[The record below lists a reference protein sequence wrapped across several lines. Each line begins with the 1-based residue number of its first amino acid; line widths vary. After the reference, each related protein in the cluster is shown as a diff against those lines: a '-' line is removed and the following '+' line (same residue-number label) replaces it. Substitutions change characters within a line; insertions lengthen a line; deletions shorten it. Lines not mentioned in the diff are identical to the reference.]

1 MAIFSGNSDE
11 IKVHIDRITPCVLEN
26 LALNG
31 NKLKWTNDL
40 ERLKHFIEEIV
51 GIKGK
56 WSSPGGGS
64 RRFKSQCGQFQVTWY
79 FKKQSTLLFQ
89 GELAEDLAVKLKEAI
104 TKAIEDAENLAKH
117 TGEGESKDEQD
128 NVSLDQTALNQTELQ
143 HLHSEKLIEAINDIK
158 VQIQKLKIDTKE
170 NQTSI
175 SKLTALSQV
184 EHPKPD
190 ESFELHKLRQ
200 ENEDYRCQNE
210 NLLRENAEKT
220 ERMNNL
226 AYILSDL
233 NTKIKIIE
241 DEKASLVTAIS
252 LLNDD
257 YRQKEHAYDQSLTVN
272 KQNDWT
278 KVKGLKDGAAS
289 TVRANSNGHDCY
301 VVENSNRY
309 TILNDEVCG
318 NNSNVSESNNNSKNK
333 DHSDDIG
340 KHPERN
346 PDASECNRDTSSIA
360 STDISNTADSKK
372 KQKRKYPERNR
383 DASECHR
390 VASECNRDTPCKKQ
404 KRKKKTVVVA
414 GDSLV
419 KNVIGAKMSSIDTD
433 NFFVV
438 KPFPGATVEDMN
450 DFINPLIRKKPDKMI
465 LHVGTNN
472 LKSSSPKVVAES
484 ILKLVT
490 RIKEASPNTAVGI
503 SALLVRN
510 DNHELAV
517 KVNLVNNIL
526 RGYSINANISYL
538 GNANIDSSHLNSR
551 GLHLNSIGSSIL
563 QDNFREFANN
573 LN

>member
-1 MAIFSGNSDE
+1 MQKIS
-11 IKVHIDRITPCVLEN
+11 
-26 LALNG
+26 
-31 NKLKWTNDL
+31 
-40 ERLKHFIEEIV
+40 
-51 GIKGK
+51 
-56 WSSPGGGS
+56 
-64 RRFKSQCGQFQVTWY
+64 
-79 FKKQSTLLFQ
+79 
-89 GELAEDLAVKLKEAI
+89 
-104 TKAIEDAENLAKH
+104 H
-117 TGEGESKDEQD
+117 TGEGESKDEED

-184 EHPKPD
+184 AHPKPD

-289 TVRANSNGHDCY
+289 TVRANSNDHDCY

-538 GNANIDSSHLNSR
+538 GNANINSSHLNSR

>member
-1 MAIFSGNSDE
+1 MTS
-11 IKVHIDRITPCVLEN
+11 K
-26 LALNG
+26 
-31 NKLKWTNDL
+31 
-40 ERLKHFIEEIV
+40 
-51 GIKGK
+51 GI
-56 WSSPGGGS
+56 
-64 RRFKSQCGQFQVTWY
+64 CLT
-79 FKKQSTLLFQ
+79 
-89 GELAEDLAVKLKEAI
+89 
-104 TKAIEDAENLAKH
+104 
-117 TGEGESKDEQD
+117 
-128 NVSLDQTALNQTELQ
+128 
-143 HLHSEKLIEAINDIK
+143 
-158 VQIQKLKIDTKE
+158 TKE

-184 EHPKPD
+184 AHPKPD

-233 NTKIKIIE
+233 NTKIKILE

-289 TVRANSNGHDCY
+289 TVRANSNDHDCY

-383 DASECHR
+383 DASECHRVASECNRDTSSIASTDISNTADSKKKQKRKYPERNCDASECHR

-526 RGYSINANISYL
+526 RGYSINANISYITL
-538 GNANIDSSHLNSR
+538 IVR
-551 GLHLNSIGSSIL
+551 I
-563 QDNFREFANN
+563 
-573 LN
+573 